1 MLLLEYLLECVI
13 GLVDVVHIDLEA
25 IDNHV
30 RILTS
35 ISLAIFEPNEIG
47 LSVVSDVFLELT
59 EDGLMCLLFA
69 QVDLL
74 CVSKVVRD
82 VLLLI
87 TILVYLFVICKLHF
101 LKSWRNTVG
110 EVLQLVHGF
119 LFHGLAVLKVSIED
133 GFFVH
138 SVAHQAIV
146 DHFGCSIFG

>member
-69 QVDLL
+69 
-74 CVSKVVRD
+74 
-82 VLLLI
+82 
-87 TILVYLFVICKLHF
+87 
-101 LKSWRNTVG
+101 
-110 EVLQLVHGF
+110 
-119 LFHGLAVLKVSIED
+119 
-133 GFFVH
+133 
-138 SVAHQAIV
+138 
-146 DHFGCSIFG
+146 